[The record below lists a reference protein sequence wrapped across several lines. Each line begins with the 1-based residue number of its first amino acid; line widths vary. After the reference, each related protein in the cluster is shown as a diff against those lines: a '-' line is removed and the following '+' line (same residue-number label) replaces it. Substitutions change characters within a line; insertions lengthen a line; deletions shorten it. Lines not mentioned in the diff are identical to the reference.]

1 MQYSTVQQFY
11 SRLRA
16 DTQLGTE
23 MSPQYLA
30 MYDRWQQVFLRAMN
44 IIFYIC
50 YCCSLVAGESTY
62 HSSDA
67 KMLRLK
73 LLKVAEN
80 IDLMSKKIQQVLLIL
95 IYDWSTILIYD
106 WLIVTILSCDW
117 MIFTILICDWL
128 QLGTDNLP
136 EGAARPRRL
145 ALQDQVCA
153 FCRSN
158 TSHLTRV
165 LLTTTRCGG
174 PR

>member
-1 MQYSTVQQFY
+1 
-11 SRLRA
+11 
-16 DTQLGTE
+16 
-23 MSPQYLA
+23 
-30 MYDRWQQVFLRAMN
+30 MN

-50 YCCSLVAGESTY
+50 NCSLVAGESTY

-95 IYDWSTILIYD
+95 ICDWST
-106 WLIVTILSCDW
+106 VTILSCDW
-117 MIFTILICDWL
+117 LIFTILICDWL

-145 ALQDQVCA
+145 ALQDQVCF
-153 FCRSN
+153 FCRIN

>member
-1 MQYSTVQQFY
+1 MAQFY
-11 SRLRA
+11 ARLRA

-30 MYDRWQQVFLRAMN
+30 MYDRWQQVFLIAMN
-44 IIFYIC
+44 FMFYTFH
-50 YCCSLVAGESTY
+50 CSLVAGESTY

-95 IYDWSTILIYD
+95 IYDWSTVTILSCD

>member
-1 MQYSTVQQFY
+1 MAQFY
-11 SRLRA
+11 ARLRA

-44 IIFYIC
+44 FIFYISD
-50 YCCSLVAGESTY
+50 CSLVAGESTY

-80 IDLMSKKIQQVLLIL
+80 IDLMSKKIQQ
-95 IYDWSTILIYD
+95 
-106 WLIVTILSCDW
+106 
-117 MIFTILICDWL
+117 
-128 QLGTDNLP
+128 LGTDNLP

-145 ALQDQVCA
+145 ALQDQVC
-153 FCRSN
+153 RII

>member
-1 MQYSTVQQFY
+1 MQHSAVQCSTVQCSTVQYSAVQQFY

-44 IIFYIC
+44 FIFYIC
-50 YCCSLVAGESTY
+50 YCSLVAGESTY

-95 IYDWSTILIYD
+95 IYDWSTVTILSFGWLIVTMLSCD
-106 WLIVTILSCDW
+106 WLIVTIMSCDW
-117 MIFTILICDWL
+117 
-128 QLGTDNLP
+128 
-136 EGAARPRRL
+136 L
-145 ALQDQVCA
+145 AGQ
-153 FCRSN
+153 
-158 TSHLTRV
+158 
-165 LLTTTRCGG
+165 
-174 PR
+174 